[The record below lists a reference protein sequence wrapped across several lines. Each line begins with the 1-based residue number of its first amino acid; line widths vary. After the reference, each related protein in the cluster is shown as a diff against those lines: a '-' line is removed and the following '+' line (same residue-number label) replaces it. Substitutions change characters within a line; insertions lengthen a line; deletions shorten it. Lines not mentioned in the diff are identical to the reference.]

1 VIFRNRGVDMN
12 IDYASA
18 LRQLRAE
25 LNLSQHEFAE
35 FLNVSF
41 VSVNRWENGKH
52 EPTVLVKERLKKLF
66 KQYNIELEEESS
78 WQ

>member
-1 VIFRNRGVDMN
+1 MK

-25 LNLSQHEFAE
+25 MNLSQHEFADY
-35 FLNVSF
+35 LHVSF
-41 VSVNRWENGKH
+41 VSVNRWENGRF

-66 KQYNIELEEESS
+66 KQYNIELEVMD
-78 WQ
+78 Q